1 MRYGLLLAG
10 LLVLAVGALLPAPE
24 SLGQQGWVALALL
37 VTMALWWFTEALPVA
52 ATAMLPVVVLPLTGA
67 SKLGDVT
74 ASYMA
79 PVIFLVL
86 GGALLALAMERAGLH
101 RRLAVAVVS
110 RSSSAPRALVFAFM
124 IATAF
129 VSMWVSNTAT
139 TLIMMPIALAV
150 LVAVLPVE
158 RNAWSAAQ
166 RTFAACLVLGVAY
179 SASIG
184 GLGTLVGSPT
194 NAIATALIERTL
206 GVHIGFV
213 EWLAFGLPI
222 VLLTIPLAW
231 LLLTRVSHRFALG
244 PFDRDA
250 VLTAIG
256 PSGSLTRPERR
267 LLPILAFAVIAWIG
281 MPLLRS
287 LPGLGALDDA
297 IVAVIA
303 ALALFVVPA
312 GDGRTLL
319 EWRDAVR
326 APWDV
331 LLLFGGGLALAD
343 AITTTGLGNWIGNQ
357 MIGLDAWHAV
367 AVMVAVVI
375 VVVLVTEFA
384 SNVAA
389 ASSFVPV
396 VAGLASVMSLDPLVL
411 VIPAAIAASWGF
423 MMPAGTP
430 PNAIAFATGHLRIR
444 EMVRAGFL
452 VDLLGL
458 VAIPAAAGF
467 ALWIL

>member
-1 MRYGLLLAG
+1 
-10 LLVLAVGALLPAPE
+10 VLA
-24 SLGQQGWVALALL
+24 
-37 VTMALWWFTEALPVA
+37 
-52 ATAMLPVVVLPLTGA
+52 
-67 SKLGDVT
+67 
-74 ASYMA
+74 
-79 PVIFLVL
+79 
-86 GGALLALAMERAGLH
+86 
-101 RRLAVAVVS
+101 
-110 RSSSAPRALVFAFM
+110 
-124 IATAF
+124 
-129 VSMWVSNTAT
+129 
-139 TLIMMPIALAV
+139 
-150 LVAVLPVE
+150 
-158 RNAWSAAQ
+158 
-166 RTFAACLVLGVAY
+166 
-179 SASIG
+179 
-184 GLGTLVGSPT
+184 
-194 NAIATALIERTL
+194 
-206 GVHIGFV
+206 
-213 EWLAFGLPI
+213 
-222 VLLTIPLAW
+222 
-231 LLLTRVSHRFALG
+231 
-244 PFDRDA
+244 
-250 VLTAIG
+250 AIG
-256 PSGSLTRPERR
+256 PSGSLTPSERR

-287 LPGLGALDDA
+287 VPGLGALDDA

-303 ALALFVVPA
+303 ALALFVVPG

-357 MIGLDAWHAV
+357 MIGLDAWPAI

-396 VAGLASVMSLDPLVL
+396 VAGLAGVMSLDPLVL

-452 VDLLGL
+452 IDLLGL

-467 ALWIL
+467 AIWLL